1 MDFAEHTLKY
11 DLFLVCFGCEMYLA
25 LAGTAAF
32 ERTSCLCLINNISSE
47 KLCIRDRNITTHN
60 DGRWADESGQNL
72 KKHINVN
79 YLAHGLVQRCNSMLV
94 LIRWDLC
101 WGRLEAQDS
110 CWWNCGSC
118 RRLTPAHQGGNI
130 LRSSKCNFSSGSLPE
145 DRTAEVVPSA
155 RSHAEKLHLL
165 DRFLFRNPVSISL
178 ELLLY

>member
-1 MDFAEHTLKY
+1 MFWLWN
-11 DLFLVCFGCEMYLA
+11 VFGCSWNCSIWKNKL
-25 LAGTAAF
+25 F
-32 ERTSCLCLINNISSE
+32 QCLINNISSE
-47 KLCIRDRNITTHN
+47 KLCIRDRNITAHN

-101 WGRLEAQDS
+101 WARLEVQDS

-130 LRSSKCNFSSGSLPE
+130 LRSSKYNFSSGSLP
-145 DRTAEVVPSA
+145 DGRTAEVVPSTS
-155 RSHAEKLHLL
+155 SHAEKLNFL
-165 DRFLFRNPVSISL
+165 DMFPFLWSFCFIKITVHGNV
-178 ELLLY
+178 